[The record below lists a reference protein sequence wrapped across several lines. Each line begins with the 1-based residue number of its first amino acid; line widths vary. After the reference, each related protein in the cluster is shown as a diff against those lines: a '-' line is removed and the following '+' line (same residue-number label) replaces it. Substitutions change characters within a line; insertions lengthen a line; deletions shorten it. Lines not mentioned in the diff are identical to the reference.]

1 MATQRTTENINYIF
15 NTAYEE
21 YGVIKIL
28 LECINV
34 GNPTTSSSYLTINVK
49 MSMSSGGSGYG
60 IAPHNTQK
68 AYITVDGKQYSFTVK
83 NVNNVEANTYYT
95 IGTIA
100 ATNTVQHDS
109 EGYRLFSI
117 SAQIFLNLT
126 RNNFESYN
134 PQLFNL
140 GEVDREFQ
148 LNRFATITSAPDFN
162 DEGKPTIKY
171 YNPLGNLASA
181 VNVGIAN
188 SIGTMII
195 PYREVSAVGSSYT
208 FNFTDAERNILRNAS
223 KNSNS
228 MTVKF
233 FIETVYNGKSY
244 YSNVSKKMSIVNAN
258 PVITATV
265 KDTNSTVA
273 ALTGDSNKLIRYYSD
288 AQITVNTEGQKGA
301 VINLDTMV
309 IRNGNRTAYSSPAN
323 FNDIESGAF
332 TVSVSDSRSNVGTA
346 TISFPIVEYI
356 LLTCNL
362 ERAELDTAG
371 VLTVDCAGNC
381 FNQSFGA
388 VYNDLIVQCR
398 YKPQDGEYSSW
409 MNMSVSKYENTY
421 TASMDIS
428 GLNYREKYVIQCR
441 AVDKLN
447 TASTPEVVV
456 KSLPVFHWSE
466 NDFVFEVP
474 VVFNAGASGADI
486 ESGGSSGSSSGI
498 IEGNATIGGDCVIN
512 GDLRLKGSGNYGNTL
527 YFGDG
532 SYAMISEPSD
542 DTLTIKATTL
552 NLNGNTVNLNG
563 YPIGY
568 GTWIPTL
575 NNSSA
580 VSSYGVRQGWYSRMG
595 NVITI
600 GWQLKATINSGYST
614 TSLSINGAPFVPA
627 YAAFG
632 GGVAHNINVSAGFV
646 FEGWTI
652 GTDGAISARMQP
664 CNGTS
669 AGNLQ
674 ISSTAYY
681 PTGSGNTLT
690 LAGTIC
696 YVIN

>member
-1 MATQRTTENINYIF
+1 MA
-15 NTAYEE
+15 
-21 YGVIKIL
+21 
-28 LECINV
+28 
-34 GNPTTSSSYLTINVK
+34 
-49 MSMSSGGSGYG
+49 SSGSQSVSYQGHTLNFNWSVISQSIVNNSSTVSWTLGLTTGSGG
-60 IAPHNTQK
+60 IMLANRS
-68 AYITVDGKQYSFTVK
+68 YSVSVDGKSSSGSITIGLPAAGRSMTVASGTSTITHNSDGTKTFSYSFSIDFKGGEDQNDQVL
-83 NVNNVEANTYYT
+83 NVASGSGS
-95 IGTIA
+95 GT
-100 ATNTVQHDS
+100 
-109 EGYRLFSI
+109 
-117 SAQIFLNLT
+117 LNKIT
-126 RNNFESYN
+126 QPN
-134 PQLFNL
+134 PS
-140 GEVDREFQ
+140 
-148 LNRFATITSAPDFN
+148 ITSAPNFT
-162 DEGKPTIKY
+162 DEDNPVVKY
-171 YNPLGNLASA
+171 SNPVGSSA
-181 VNVGIAN
+181 TVKLGIAN
-188 SIGTMII
+188 SSGTMIVS
-195 PYREVSAVGSSYT
+195 YRTVSATGSSYT
-208 FNFTDAERNILRNAS
+208 FNLTEAERTALRNAATSSTLSVRFYIQSTVGS
-223 KNSNS
+223 KNYTAYAAKT
-228 MTVKF
+228 MT
-233 FIETVYNGKSY
+233 
-244 YSNVSKKMSIVNAN
+244 IVNAN
-258 PVITATV
+258 PTISGSVVETNPNVAT
-265 KDTNSTVA
+265 
-273 ALTGDSNKLIRYYSD
+273 LTGNTGKFVRYYSN
-288 AQITVNTEGQKGA
+288 AEVSMSATAKKGG
-301 VINLDTMV
+301 VIDLDTLI
-309 IRNGNRTAYSSPAN
+309 IRNGSRTGFTNPST
-323 FNDIESGAF
+323 FNAIESGEF
-332 TVSVSDSRSNVGTA
+332 
-346 TISFPIVEYI
+346 TISIADNRGISGSTTLTVPIVEYV

-362 ERAELDTAG
+362 ERSELDTSG
-371 VLTVDCAGNC
+371 VLTIDCAGNY

-388 VYNDLIVQCR
+388 VNNTLTVQCR
-398 YKPQDGEYSSW
+398 YKPQDGSYSSW

-421 TASMDIS
+421 TASMDIT

-447 TASTPEVVV
+447 EASTPEVVV

-474 VVFNAGASGADI
+474 VIFNAGTT
-486 ESGGSSGSSSGI
+486 GGDVNAGGGTSSGSNSGI

-600 GWQLKATINSGYST
+600 GWQLKATINSGYSS
-614 TSLSINGAPFVPA
+614 TSLSISGVPFTPA

-632 GGVAHNINVSAGFV
+632 GGVAHNINVSAGFN

-652 GTDGAISARMQP
+652 DTSGSISARMQP

-674 ISSTAYY
+674 ISSSAYY
-681 PTGSGNTLT
+681 PTGSGNVLT

>member
-1 MATQRTTENINYIF
+1 MASSGRIEYVITDNGWLELEWTQKSQSTTNNTTTISWMLTFKGPYAINDTTTKYWEVVIDGKTYEGS
-15 NTAYEE
+15 NTLTKSAGTISTAFE
-21 YGVIKIL
+21 KIL
-28 LECINV
+28 AS
-34 GNPTTSSSYLTINVK
+34 GTTVISHNAN
-49 MSMSSGGSGYG
+49 GSKTF
-60 IAPHNTQK
+60 N
-68 AYITVDGKQYSFTVK
+68 YSFSQDIGL
-83 NVNNVEANTYYT
+83 TYDGVYT
-95 IGTIA
+95 RTATASGSATLNKITIP
-100 ATNTVQHDS
+100 
-109 EGYRLFSI
+109 
-117 SAQIFLNLT
+117 
-126 RNNFESYN
+126 N
-134 PQLFNL
+134 PS
-140 GEVDREFQ
+140 
-148 LNRFATITSAPDFN
+148 ITSAPNFT
-162 DEGKPTIKY
+162 DEGNPTIKY
-171 YNPLGNLASA
+171 TNPYGNNVAAL
-181 VNVGIAN
+181 NVGIAN
-188 SIGTMII
+188 SSGTMIV
-195 PYREVSAVGSSYT
+195 PYREVSAVSTSYT
-208 FNFTDAERNILRNAS
+208 FNLTDAERTALRNAAKS
-223 KNSNS
+223 SS
-228 MTVKF
+228 SITVKF
-233 FIETVYNGKSY
+233 YIEAVYNGKSY
-244 YSNVSKKMSIVNAN
+244 YGNASRTMTIVNAN
-258 PVITATV
+258 PVITGSVVDVNPDVAT
-265 KDTNSTVA
+265 
-273 ALTGDSNKLIRYYSD
+273 LTGSTGKFVRYYSN
-288 AQITVNTEGQKGA
+288 AQVSASAEAKKGA
-301 VINLDTMV
+301 TIDLDTLI
-309 IRNGNRTAYSSPAN
+309 IRNGSRTSYSNPAT
-323 FNDIESGAF
+323 FNAIESGEF
-332 TVSVSDSRSNVGTA
+332 ILSVADSRGISGST
-346 TISFPIVEYI
+346 TITVPIVEYVI
-356 LLTCNL
+356 LTCNL

-371 VLTVDCAGNC
+371 VLTIDCSGNY

-388 VYNDLIVQCR
+388 VNNTLTVQCR
-398 YKPQDGEYSSW
+398 YKPQDGSYSSW

-441 AVDKLN
+441 AIDKLN
-447 TASTPEVVV
+447 EASTPETVV

-486 ESGGSSGSSSGI
+486 APGEGGTTGGSSSSGI
-498 IEGNATIGGDCVIN
+498 IDGNATIGGDCVIN

-600 GWQLKATINSGYST
+600 GWQLKATINSGYSS
-614 TSLSINGAPFVPA
+614 TSLSISGAPFIPA

-632 GGVAHNINVSAGFV
+632 GGVAHNINVSAGFN

-652 GTDGAISARMQP
+652 DTSGSISARMQP

-681 PTGSGNTLT
+681 PSGSGNTLT